1 MASSAAQIHGLG
13 VGSGI
18 SSTSSRK
25 PSFSFAPRSVFFG
38 QNLGKTTATFLKHT
52 NNTSRRR
59 YSTGPVRIVN
69 EKVVGIDLGTT
80 NSAVAAMEGGK
91 PTIVTNAE
99 GQRTTPSVVAYTKN
113 GDRLVGQIAKR
124 QAVVNPENTF
134 FSVKRFIGR
143 KMSEVD
149 EESKQVSYK
158 VVRDENGNVKL
169 ECPAIG
175 KQFAAEEISAQVL
188 RKLVDDASKFLNDK
202 VTKAVVTVPAYFND
216 SQRTATKD
224 AGRIAG
230 LEVLRIINEPTAA
243 SLAYGFE
250 RKSNETILV
259 FDLGGGTF
267 DVSVLE
273 VGDGVFEVL
282 STSGDTHLGGDDFD
296 KVGPAFFIQVLC
308 VLVDLVQRVV
318 DWLAGNFKRDEGIDL
333 LKDKQ
338 ALQRLTETAEKAK
351 MELSSLTQTNI
362 SLPFITATADGPKHI
377 ETTLTRAKFEELCS
391 DLIDRLKTP
400 VENSLRDA
408 KLAFKDLDEVILV
421 GGSTRIP
428 AVQELVKKYT
438 GKDPNVTVNPDEVV
452 ALGAAVQAGVLSG
465 DVSDI
470 VLLDVSPLSLGLE
483 TLGGVMTKI
492 IPRNTTLPTSKSEVF
507 STAADG
513 QTSVEINVLQGERE
527 FVRDNK
533 SLGSF
538 RLDGIPP
545 APRGVPQIE
554 VKFDIDANGI
564 LSVAAIDKGTGKKQ
578 DITITGASTLPSD
591 EVERMV
597 SEAEKFSKEDKE
609 KRDAIDTKNQADS
622 VVYQTEKQLK
632 ELGEKVP
639 APVKEKVEAK
649 LQELKDAVAGGST
662 QVMKDAMAA
671 LNQEVM
677 QLGQS
682 LYNQPGAAPGAG
694 PAPGGEAGPSD
705 SSSKGPDGDV
715 IDADF
720 TDSK

>member
-1 MASSAAQIHGLG
+1 MASSAAQCQVFMPTTQFTASKHRN
-13 VGSGI
+13 
-18 SSTSSRK
+18 TN
-25 PSFSFAPRSVFFG
+25 SVFFRPRTSAFG
-38 QNLGKTTATFLKHT
+38 MPNSAFLKLRQSGGC
-52 NNTSRRR
+52 SRRR
-59 YSTGPVRIVN
+59 NAAVGPMRIVA

-143 KMSEVD
+143 KMAEVD
-149 EESKQVSYK
+149 EESKQVSYR

-250 RKSNETILV
+250 KKNNETILV

-296 KVGPAFFIQVLC
+296 KRI
-308 VLVDLVQRVV
+308 VDF
-318 DWLAGNFKRDEGIDL
+318 LAANFKRDEGIDL

-408 KLAFKDLDEVILV
+408 KLSFSDLDEVILV

-428 AVQELVKKYT
+428 AVKELVKSLT
-438 GKDPNVTVNPDEVV
+438 GKEPNVTVNPDEVV
-452 ALGAAVQAGVLSG
+452 ALGAAVQAGVLAG

-470 VLLDVSPLSLGLE
+470 VLLDVTPLSLGLE

-554 VKFDIDANGI
+554 VKFDIDASGI
-564 LSVAAIDKGTGKKQ
+564 LSVTAVDKGTGKKQ

-597 SEAEKFSKEDKE
+597 KEAERFAKEDKE

-622 VVYQTEKQLK
+622 VVYQTEKQLQ
-632 ELGEKVP
+632 ELGDKVP
-639 APVKEKVEAK
+639 GPVKEKVEAK
-649 LQELKDAVAGGST
+649 LGELKSVVAGGST
-662 QVMKDAMAA
+662 QAIKDAMAA

-682 LYNQPGAAPGAG
+682 LYNQPAAAGAPGTG
-694 PAPGGEAGPSD
+694 PAPGGESGT
-705 SSSKGPDGDV
+705 SSSSGKGPEGDV